1 MRQGSRGKG
10 SRGRG
15 TINYCPMPNSQFS
28 IPMNKPDPNR
38 VLRRLP
44 IVVGGLGAVL
54 LLINRLLT
62 PELTQSQSRGDV
74 VGVILSAVLILTGL
88 IWQQV
93 QPRSPDIVELIGE
106 EGFVLAA
113 DLPETVKTEL
123 AWASHLL
130 LTNTVTRSLVVY
142 YQGKVLL
149 RRGILGTKSEVV
161 PGVILK
167 QVLEKQKPIYL
178 VALKIYPGRLEFD
191 YLPENTQ
198 GVICQPIGNQG
209 ALILGANAPR
219 SYTKQDENW
228 IAGIADK
235 LAVTLS
241 T

>member
-1 MRQGSRGKG
+1 MTKS
-10 SRGRG
+10 
-15 TINYCPMPNSQFS
+15 
-28 IPMNKPDPNR
+28 DPNL

-62 PELTQSQSRGDV
+62 PELTESQARGDV
-74 VGVILSAVLILTGL
+74 LGVILSAVLILTGL

-93 QPRSPDIVELIGE
+93 QPRSPDTVQLIGE
-106 EGFVLAA
+106 EGFVLAD
-113 DLPETVKTEL
+113 DLPEAVKTEL

-130 LTNTVTRSLVVY
+130 LTNTVTRSLVVF

-149 RRGILGTKSEVV
+149 RRGILAPKSEVV
-161 PGVILK
+161 LGQILK
-167 QVLEKQKPIYL
+167 RVLETQKAVYL
-178 VALKIYPGRLEFD
+178 VALKVYPGRIEFD

-209 ALILGANAPR
+209 VLILGANAPR

-241 T
+241 SYLQIASDN

>member
-1 MRQGSRGKG
+1 M
-10 SRGRG
+10 
-15 TINYCPMPNSQFS
+15 T
-28 IPMNKPDPNR
+28 KPDPNR

-62 PELTQSQSRGDV
+62 PQLTESQARGDV
-74 VGVILSAVLILTGL
+74 LGVILSAVLILTGL

-93 QPRSPDIVELIGE
+93 QPRSPDTVELIGE
-106 EGFVLAA
+106 EGFVLAP
-113 DLPETVKTEL
+113 DLPEAVKTEL

-130 LTNTVTRSLVVY
+130 LTNTVTRSLVVF

-149 RRGILGTKSEVV
+149 RRGILATKSEVV
-161 PGVILK
+161 PGAILK

-178 VALKIYPGRLEFD
+178 VALKVYPGRIEFD

-198 GVICQPIGNQG
+198 GVICQPIGDRG
-209 ALILGANAPR
+209 VLILGANAPR

-241 T
+241 QF